1 MTRWAAGVAYAGT
14 AYSGWQRLPHIDSV
28 QGRVEAAL
36 SGVANHTV
44 QVAASGRTDAGVH
57 AAMQVIHFDS
67 DAPRGSEAWL
77 RGGNSQLP
85 ADIALQWVM
94 PISETF
100 HARHAAVARR
110 YRYVIA
116 NTPAPP
122 ALWRA
127 RSAWLRQA
135 LDAERMNEAARSLV
149 GEHDFSAFRAAECQS
164 RTPMRRISD
173 IAVQRKGDFVVLE
186 VRGNAFLHHMVRN
199 IVGSLMLVGRGRQ
212 SREWIAE
219 LLAGRDRRLAAA
231 TAPAEGLYLL
241 GAEYPDYPDIASPA
255 DPVFP

>member
-1 MTRWAAGVAYAGT
+1 MRRWVAGVAYAGT
-14 AYSGWQRLPHIDSV
+14 AYSGWQRLPHIESV
-28 QGRVEAAL
+28 QARVEAAL
-36 SGVANHTV
+36 SGVANHEV
-44 QVAASGRTDAGVH
+44 KVAASGRTDAGVH

-67 DAPRGSEAWL
+67 DAPRDREAWL
-77 RGGNSQLP
+77 RGGNSRLP

-94 PISETF
+94 PAPEDF
-100 HARHAAVARR
+100 HARHAAAGRR

-122 ALWRA
+122 ALWRT
-127 RSAWLRQA
+127 RSAWLRHP
-135 LDAERMNEAARSLV
+135 LDAGRMHEAAQPLV

-164 RTPMRRISD
+164 RTPMRRITD
-173 IAVQRKGDFVVLE
+173 IAVWRKGEFVALD

-199 IVGSLMLVGRGRQ
+199 IAGSLMLVGRGLQ
-212 SREWIAE
+212 PPAWMGD

-241 GAEYPDYPDIASPA
+241 GAEYPEHPDIASPA

>member
-1 MTRWAAGVAYAGT
+1 MTRWIAGVAYAGT
-14 AYSGWQRLPHIDSV
+14 AYSGWQRLAHIDSV

-36 SGVANHTV
+36 SGVADQPV
-44 QVAASGRTDAGVH
+44 AVAASGRTDAGVH

-67 DAPRGSEAWL
+67 DAPRGVDAWL

-94 PISETF
+94 PAPEGF

-110 YRYVIA
+110 YRYVVA

-127 RSAWLRQA
+127 RSAWLRHP
-135 LDAERMNEAARSLV
+135 LDAANMDAAARQLL

-164 RTPMRRISD
+164 RTPMRRITD
-173 IAVQRKGDFVVLE
+173 ISVQRRGEFVLLD

-199 IVGSLMLVGRGRQ
+199 IVGSLMVVGRGQ
-212 SREWIAE
+212 QPPEWIGT
-219 LLAGRDRRLAAA
+219 LLASRDRRQAAA

-241 GAEYPDYPDIASPA
+241 GAEYPEHPDIASPA

>member
-1 MTRWAAGVAYAGT
+1 MRRWVAGVAYAGT

-28 QGRVEAAL
+28 QARVEAAL
-36 SGVANHTV
+36 SGVANHSLW
-44 QVAASGRTDAGVH
+44 VAASGRTDAGVH

-77 RGGNSQLP
+77 RGANSQLP
-85 ADIALQWVM
+85 ADIALQWVL
-94 PISETF
+94 PAPEAF

-127 RSAWLRQA
+127 RSAWLRHS
-135 LDAERMNEAARSLV
+135 LDAARMHDAAQPLV

-164 RTPMRRISD
+164 RTPMRRITD
-173 IAVQRKGDFVVLE
+173 IAVQRKGGFVVLD

-199 IVGSLMLVGRGRQ
+199 IVGSLIVVGRGLQ
-212 SREWIAE
+212 APGWVGE

-241 GAEYPDYPDIASPA
+241 GAEYPEYPDIASPA